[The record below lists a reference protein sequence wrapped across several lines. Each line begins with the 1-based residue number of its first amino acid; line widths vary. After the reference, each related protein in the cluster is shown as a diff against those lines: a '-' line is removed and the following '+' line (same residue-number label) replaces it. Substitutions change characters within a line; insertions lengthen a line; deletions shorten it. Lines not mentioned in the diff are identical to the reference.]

1 MKRAQATTIAL
12 LTLVVWAPRAE
23 AKGLVGRWTCNVAG
37 QQAALVFRANGTL
50 VFQGEASRYTL
61 VPGGF
66 RVQDEDGITSYRY
79 RLTGNTL
86 VVQGAE
92 GAYRCTRGGAPARG
106 GAAVPSPAPARGGAA
121 PRAPSPAAPAPR
133 GPVVGARGS
142 AKIGRGM
149 AGNTFWGFKFK
160 PPAGWK
166 FRQDNEGVLLGHDTI
181 AGAIIVFPH
190 YLTGIRAVNA
200 QMQQGLHEKGTSIR
214 PTGAISARGKN
225 MLVTECGGTTEGQ
238 SAKGYAI
245 GTLSPYEGGAFILA
259 LTTPAKYGAPL
270 RKAAEA
276 IARNMRYFKTNDA
289 KLARIFVG
297 RWANYSGNNQG
308 GTLRNYTF
316 RADGTFGDDRE
327 TSYNINTPDSNIG
340 AYGRGG
346 GRARWKVR
354 GGERQGRILLIFPNG
369 NQNHIDYRVHVQRGQ
384 TYWREYFFNG
394 RLFRKQ

>member
-1 MKRAQATTIAL
+1 
-12 LTLVVWAPRAE
+12 VG
-23 AKGLVGRWTCNVAG
+23 AKG
-37 QQAALVFRANGTL
+37 
-50 VFQGEASRYTL
+50 S
-61 VPGGF
+61 
-66 RVQDEDGITSYRY
+66 
-79 RLTGNTL
+79 
-86 VVQGAE
+86 AE
-92 GAYRCTRGGAPARG
+92 
-106 GAAVPSPAPARGGAA
+106 
-121 PRAPSPAAPAPR
+121 
-133 GPVVGARGS
+133 
-142 AKIGRGM
+142 IGRGT

-190 YLTGIRAVNA
+190 YLSGIRAVNA
-200 QMQQGLHEKGTSIR
+200 QMQQGLQEKGTSIR
-214 PTGAISARGKN
+214 PTGAITARGKN
-225 MLVTECGGTTEGQ
+225 MLVTECGGVADGQ
-238 SAKGYAI
+238 AVKGIGI

-259 LTTPAKYGAPL
+259 VTTPAKFGPPL

-297 RWANYSGNNQG
+297 RWASYSGNNQG

-316 RADGTFGDDRE
+316 NADGTFTDDRE

-369 NQNHIDYRVHVQRGQ
+369 NQNHIDYRVHVERGQ
-384 TYWREYFFNG
+384 TYWREYRFNG